1 MVRLGLLENLEKMVR
16 LANLVKE
23 ASVDLLD
30 LRELGDSQEPPV
42 CQASRDTEVT
52 QVLMVQRE
60 RQELLVQRVN
70 LVLPER
76 TVPPA
81 PWDLEVCLVREDVP
95 DPAELLELVEMTA
108 CLVLLVLLVLS
119 VPLELQVFPA
129 LLVQREK
136 LDRPVLV
143 DQRGL
148 RGLEESLVLLDHLGL
163 LELLEILELTASPAL
178 KDQLVL
184 RVSLVLLGSPDLEDL
199 LGLRAP
205 LDRSDL
211 KEHLEI
217 QVFQD
222 SRERL
227 DPKEKLGRRVFRD
240 QMAHKEKKA
249 REDQGVSLVP
259 LDLSDLQER
268 EEPPV
273 TAVSPVKMVW
283 LVQRELQVSADLL
296 EPVVLRGPTVTP
308 DAPESPVCP
317 EPEV

>member
-1 MVRLGLLENLEKMVR
+1 MVLLGLLENQEKMVKP
-16 LANLVKE
+16 ANLVKE
-23 ASVDLLD
+23 VSVDLLD

-52 QVLMVQRE
+52 PVLMVQRE

-70 LVLPER
+70 LVLLER
-76 TVPPA
+76 TVLLV
-81 PWDLEVCLVREDVP
+81 PWDLEVCPVREDVQ

-108 CLVLLVLLVLS
+108 CPVLLVLLVLS
-119 VPLELQVFPA
+119 VLQELQVFPV

-136 LDRPVLV
+136 LDRLVLV
-143 DQRGL
+143 DQRGH

-163 LELLEILELTASPAL
+163 LELLVILELTASPAL

-184 RVSLVLLGSPDLEDL
+184 LVSLVLLGSLDLEDL
-199 LGLRAP
+199 LDLRAP
-205 LDRSDL
+205 LDHSDL

-227 DPKEKLGRRVFRD
+227 DLKENLDHLVFRG
-240 QMAHKEKKA
+240 QTAHKEKKA
-249 REDQGVSLVP
+249 REDPGGSLVL
-259 LDLSDLQER
+259 LDLLDLQER

-283 LVQRELQVSADLL
+283 LVPRELQVSADPL
-296 EPVVLRGPTVTP
+296 EPVVPRGPTVTL
-308 DAPESPVCP
+308 DAPESLVCP
-317 EPEV
+317 VPEV